1 MKVLVLYRP
10 ESEHARIIEM
20 FIRDL
25 EHQHD
30 GARLEVVNIDSRDG
44 IATASL
50 YDIMDYPGILAL
62 TDDGQVLKMWQGRE
76 MPRIQEVSY
85 YATSSGTGFF

>member
-1 MKVLVLYRP
+1 MLVLYRP
-10 ESEHARIIEM
+10 QSEHARLVEM
-20 FIRDL
+20 FIHDL

-30 GARLEVVNIDSRDG
+30 GARLEVIDIDSRDG

-62 TDDGQVLKMWQGRE
+62 TDDGQVLKAWQGQSI
-76 MPRIQEVSY
+76 PRLQDVAY
-85 YATSSGTGFF
+85 YASPSSF

>member
-10 ESEHARIIEM
+10 QSEHARLVEM
-20 FIRDL
+20 FVHDL
-25 EHQHD
+25 EHQYD
-30 GARLEVVNIDSRDG
+30 NTRLDIIDVDSRDG

-62 TDDGQVLKMWQGRE
+62 TDDGQILKSWQGE
-76 MPRIQEVSY
+76 QIPRLQDVAY
-85 YATSSGTGFF
+85 YAQPGGF